1 MAEHDSAR
9 PANNSPLSGPAVLL
23 AAVFS
28 LPVLIPSLFSWG
40 AGLLAI
46 PVLYTLRV
54 HGLRQGSIYLRNG
67 LVVSLMVAIGTGELG
82 MELLVLSLVP
92 LGYSL
97 YRSTIQG
104 ESPVAA
110 GGRGVFVLGLT
121 WFILWA
127 IYGMTQG
134 VNPYRHLVE
143 MLDAGF
149 AQTYE
154 AYRQSTELSPEMLLA
169 LKEVVDDIRMLIPR
183 VLPGVL
189 ACSLLLTV
197 WLNLVAGSRI
207 LRRLH
212 PEFAPWPPYSKW
224 QLPDRLVWGIIGAGL
239 LILVGRGFIR
249 DLGTCLALVMGL
261 LYFFQGLAV
270 VVFLLD
276 RWKVPG
282 YLRMVLYIILIVQSY
297 GLLLVA
303 MLGLADV
310 WLDFRKFQTPPAD
323 EHQNT

>member
-1 MAEHDSAR
+1 MAEHDNAR
-9 PANNSPLSGPAVLL
+9 PANNSPLSSPAVLL

-82 MELLVLSLVP
+82 MELLVLSVVP

-104 ESPVAA
+104 ESPATA

-121 WFILWA
+121 WFVLWA
-127 IYGMTQG
+127 IYGMSQG
-134 VNPYRHLVE
+134 INPYRHLVG

-183 VLPGVL
+183 ILPGVL
-189 ACSLLLTV
+189 ACSLLLIV
-197 WLNLVAGSRI
+197 WINLVAGSRI
-207 LRRLH
+207 LRRLQ
-212 PEFAPWPPYSKW
+212 PEFAPWPPYNQW

-249 DLGTCLALVMGL
+249 DLGTNLALVMGL

-270 VVFLLD
+270 VIFLLD

-282 YLRMVLYIILIVQSY
+282 YLRMVMYIILIVQSY
-297 GLLLVA
+297 GLLLLA

-310 WLDFRKFQTPPAD
+310 WLDFRKLQTPSAD
-323 EHQNT
+323 EHEDT